1 MSMFSSFNDIME
13 FLTSIKPMCT
23 EDVEL
28 QRDKMYS
35 KVLYL
40 QLEVYLTENRVQEL
54 ESQIAE
60 MYKTHKSLQIENDN
74 ISKLLQDSKHQ
85 ERIINK
91 RFQNLETELV
101 QVQETA
107 CIKIQ
112 MIQTESKKSLSRMK
126 QDNANVRERLYI
138 LTENYNNLSA

>member
-35 KVLYL
+35 KVLFL
-40 QLEVYLTENRVQEL
+40 QLEVYLTETRVQEL

>member
-1 MSMFSSFNDIME
+1 
-13 FLTSIKPMCT
+13 MCT

-126 QDNANVRERLYI
+126 EDNANVRERLYA
-138 LTENYNNLSA
+138 LTENYNKLIS

>member
-1 MSMFSSFNDIME
+1 ME

>member
-1 MSMFSSFNDIME
+1 ME

-91 RFQNLETELV
+91 RLQNLETELV
-101 QVQETA
+101 QVQENA
-107 CIKIQ
+107 CKKIQ
-112 MIQTESKKSLSRMK
+112 MIQTQSKKSLSRMK
-126 QDNANVRERLYI
+126 EDNAKVRERLYV
-138 LTENYNNLSA
+138 LTENYNKLIS